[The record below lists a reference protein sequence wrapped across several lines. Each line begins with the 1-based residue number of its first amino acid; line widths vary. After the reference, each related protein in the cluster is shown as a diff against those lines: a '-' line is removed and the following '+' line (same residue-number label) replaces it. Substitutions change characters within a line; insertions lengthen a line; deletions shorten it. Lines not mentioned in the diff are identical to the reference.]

1 MAVTLNNGEAEVFA
15 RATLALNYDA
25 PDKPAPITETQAR
38 APRRS
43 KRSARPSANA
53 ICKAA

>member
-38 APRRS
+38 ASPLQ
-43 KRSARPSANA
+43 AQRPPVGQRHL
-53 ICKAA
+53 